1 MVALWTHSN
10 TLSWRE
16 MKGFINAPTI
26 VNFCESC
33 GNEDNCVLIFLLNTL
48 ICYSLAV
55 FSFQSKIEEV

>member
-1 MVALWTHSN
+1 MAALWTHSN

-16 MKGFINAPTI
+16 MKSFVNAPTI

-33 GNEDNCVLIFLLNTL
+33 GNEDKCVLIFLLNTF
-48 ICYSLAV
+48 ICYSPAV